1 MLYFYGFK
9 FDASS
14 FKRLI
19 LHKPDF
25 ITYTIMKVS
34 KVFGFV
40 LCLHLGAVV
49 VLMIQPG
56 CKTTQPPTKTFSQVK
71 TLSAPSNQLEDSIV
85 ETDAGLDA
93 AFNSGMQVERS
104 SPRRPVS
111 EFSEFESLTALQPII
126 SSTVTAEASAA
137 IQSYTV
143 KSGDSLWGISKA
155 YSVSIDQLLQLNGLK
170 KTATLKIG
178 QQINIP
184 VTAAIPEVKS
194 TAVAADSQ
202 IASQQYRVVRGD
214 SLSKIAKK
222 FKTTVASL
230 KSANNKASDLIQL
243 GERLLIPSSVEVS
256 ALSQPSSK
264 PVLANSART
273 HVVQSGEYPGTI
285 ARKYGMTSNQL
296 LSINGITDAR
306 TLQVGQVLKLG
317 QSASVQPQV
326 TDTVATSV
334 QSSPSGSTSS
344 PVSVVA
350 DYVPGPVEI
359 RVVEADPLVE
369 AEAAAFEA
377 EIEQVE
383 VERLFE
389 GALEIPITRIKQ

>member
-14 FKRLI
+14 SKRLI

-25 ITYTIMKVS
+25 NTYTIMKVS

-56 CKTTQPPTKTFSQVK
+56 CKTTQPPTKTFSQVE
-71 TLSAPSNQLEDSIV
+71 TLSAPSNLFEDSIV

-111 EFSEFESLTALQPII
+111 EFSEFEPLTALQPII
-126 SSTVTAEASAA
+126 SSAVTAETSAA
-137 IQSYTV
+137 NQSYTV

-155 YSVSIDQLLQLNGLK
+155 YSVSIDQLLQLNGLN

-184 VTAAIPEVKS
+184 VTAATSEVQS
-194 TAVAADSQ
+194 APVTGDSQ

-222 FKTTVASL
+222 FNTTVASL
-230 KSANNKASDLIQL
+230 KSANNKGSDLIKL
-243 GERLLIPSSVEVS
+243 GENLLIPSSVEVS
-256 ALSQPSSK
+256 TLSQASSK
-264 PVLANSART
+264 PALANGART

-285 ARKYGMTSNQL
+285 ALKYGMTSNQL

-306 TLQVGQVLKLG
+306 TLQVGQVLKLS
-317 QSASVQPQV
+317 QSASVQPKV

-334 QSSPSGSTSS
+334 QSSPSASPASS
-344 PVSVVA
+344 VSVVA
-350 DYVPGPVEI
+350 DSVPGPVEI

-383 VERLFE
+383 VQRLFE